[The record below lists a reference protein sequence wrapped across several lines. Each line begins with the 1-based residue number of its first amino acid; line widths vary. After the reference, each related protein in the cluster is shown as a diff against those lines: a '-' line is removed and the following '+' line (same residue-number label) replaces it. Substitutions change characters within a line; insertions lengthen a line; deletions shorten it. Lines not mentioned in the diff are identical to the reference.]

1 MRRRLVV
8 WRHGRTEWNA
18 RGLAQGQ
25 HDVVLDDV
33 GVRQAHE
40 AAARVAA
47 LAPTRIV
54 SSDLRRA
61 TATAEVLGA
70 LCGVPVERDHRL
82 REMHLGARQGL
93 SLREAFDRWPDQ
105 MRAWRAGE
113 DVRLEGGETYAETA
127 DRFAVALDEMCVAL
141 GEGDTAVVVSHGAAM
156 RVGICHWLG
165 FPQPL
170 WGRFGGFANCSW
182 TVLEEDR
189 LGWRMTEWNAGSL
202 PEPVLSD
209 DPGETGDI
217 VPPVRNADDH

>member
-1 MRRRLVV
+1 VKRRIVV

-25 HDVVLDDV
+25 EDVALDEV
-33 GVRQAHE
+33 GVRQAE
-40 AAARVAA
+40 ESGGRVAA
-47 LAPTRIV
+47 LAPARII
-54 SSDLRRA
+54 SSDLQRA
-61 TATAEVLGA
+61 TATAAVLSE
-70 LCGVPVERDHRL
+70 LCGVPVELDPRL
-82 REMHLGARQGL
+82 REMHLGIRQGL
-93 SLREAFDRWPDQ
+93 TLREAFDRWPAQ
-105 MRAWRAGE
+105 MHAWRSGA

-127 DRFAVALDEMCVAL
+127 GRVAAAL
-141 GEGDTAVVVSHGAAM
+141 EDVQAALADGDTAVVVSHGAAM

-170 WGRFGGFANCSW
+170 WGRFGGFSNCSW

-209 DPGETGDI
+209 DPGE
-217 VPPVRNADDH
+217 ADGAG

>member
-1 MRRRLVV
+1 MRRRIVV

-25 HDVVLDDV
+25 EDVALDEV
-33 GVRQAHE
+33 GVRQARE
-40 AAARVAA
+40 AGGRVAV

-54 SSDLRRA
+54 SSDLQRA
-61 TATAEVLGA
+61 ARTAAVLGE
-70 LCGVPVERDHRL
+70 LCGVAVELDPRL

-105 MRAWRAGE
+105 MRAWRAGD

-127 DRFAVALDEMCVAL
+127 TRVAAALEEVSAAVAS
-141 GEGDTAVVVSHGAAM
+141 GETAVVVSHGAAM

-170 WGRFGGFANCSW
+170 WGRFGGFSNCSW
-182 TVLEEDR
+182 TMLEQDR

-209 DPGETGDI
+209 DPGES
-217 VPPVRNADDH
+217 ADDR

>member
-1 MRRRLVV
+1 VRRRLVV

-25 HDVVLDDV
+25 EDVGLDDV
-33 GVRQAHE
+33 GIRQAQE

-54 SSDLRRA
+54 SSDLLRA
-61 TATAEVLGA
+61 AATAEVLGA
-70 LCGVPVERDHRL
+70 LCGVGVELDSRL

-93 SLREAFDRWPDQ
+93 SLPEAFDRWPDQ

-127 DRFAVALDEMCVAL
+127 DRFAAALDQVCASL
-141 GEGDTAVVVSHGAAM
+141 GEGETAVVVSHGAAM
-156 RVGICHWLG
+156 RVGICRWLG

-182 TVLEEDR
+182 TVLTEDR

-209 DPGETGDI
+209 DPGEAVAGDA
-217 VPPVRNADDH
+217 PVLNADDR

>member
-1 MRRRLVV
+1 MRRRIVV

-25 HDVVLDDV
+25 EDVALDDV
-33 GVRQAHE
+33 GVRQARE

-47 LAPTRIV
+47 LSPARIM
-54 SSDLRRA
+54 SSDLQRA
-61 TATAEVLGA
+61 STTATILSE
-70 LCGVPVERDHRL
+70 LCGVPVELDRRL
-82 REMHLGARQGL
+82 REMHLGARQGMPL
-93 SLREAFDRWPDQ
+93 AEAFERYPAQ

-127 DRFAVALDEMCVAL
+127 GRFAAALEDLSAAL
-141 GEGDTAVVVSHGAAM
+141 GQQQTAVMVSHGAAM

-170 WGRFGGFANCSW
+170 WGRFGGFANCSG

-189 LGWRMTEWNAGSL
+189 LGWRITEWNAGSL

-209 DPGETGDI
+209 DPSES
-217 VPPVRNADDH
+217 ADDP

>member
-1 MRRRLVV
+1 MRRRIVV
-8 WRHGRTEWNA
+8 WRHGRTLWNA

-25 HDVVLDDV
+25 QDVALDEV
-33 GVRQAHE
+33 GLGQARD
-40 AAARVAA
+40 AGARVAA

-54 SSDLRRA
+54 SSDLQRA
-61 TATAEVLGA
+61 AVTAAVLGD
-70 LCGVPVERDHRL
+70 LCGVAVELDPRL

-93 SLREAFDRWPDQ
+93 SLREAFERWPKE
-105 MRAWRAGE
+105 MRAWRSGD

-127 DRFAVALDEMCVAL
+127 SRFAAALDDVCADL
-141 GEGDTAVVVSHGAAM
+141 GEGETTVVVSHGAAM
-156 RVGICHWLG
+156 RVGICRWLG

-170 WGRFGGFANCSW
+170 WGRFGGFSNCSW

-209 DPGETGDI
+209 DPGESADDG
-217 VPPVRNADDH
+217 PPANADDP

>member
-1 MRRRLVV
+1 M
-8 WRHGRTEWNA
+8 WRHGRTEWNV
-18 RGLAQGQ
+18 RGLVQGQ
-25 HDVVLDDV
+25 EDVALDEV

-47 LAPTRIV
+47 LTPTRIV

-61 TATAEVLGA
+61 AATADVLGA
-70 LCGVPVERDHRL
+70 LCELPVEMDPRL
-82 REMHLGARQGL
+82 REMHFGARQGL

-113 DVRLEGGETYAETA
+113 DVRLEGAETYADTA
-127 DRFAVALDEMCVAL
+127 SRFAAALDEVCGAL
-141 GEGDTAVVVSHGAAM
+141 AEGETAVIVSHGAAM
-156 RVGICHWLG
+156 RVGICGWLG

-189 LGWRMTEWNAGSL
+189 LGWRITEWNAGSL

-209 DPGETGDI
+209 DPGETAA
-217 VPPVRNADDH
+217 ADG